1 MSFISDSFHL
11 FVRWMKK
18 LVRNPILIFFSLF
31 QPVIFLVLF
40 TQLFSKFG
48 QLLGP
53 GVSYTVFATAGIV
66 LQNAFS
72 SAFQSGTAVVD
83 DIKSGFLT
91 KMLATPVNRSAIL
104 FGRILSDMFR
114 VAVQTIIILA
124 LAYVLGVYPQ
134 TGVPGYVLVILTVG
148 FFGLAWSGISLALG
162 LKTKSGETV
171 FGIAGFLT
179 FPLLFMSTAL
189 VDPTSMPPWMQTVSS
204 YNPISFAV
212 NAIRSLIMPPPH
224 CIICTNVFDWSTILQ
239 AYGVIALIG
248 VVTLGATLYL
258 CRKDNNTE
266 DFHRYDPRFRRKSPD
281 QRHRSASQQEESLG
295 VSRSTHRESR
305 DLPVS
310 HTARSIVD
318 GCRAQRIA
326 QGRETHDHRRC
337 SCRGKD
343 GRMAGQEG
351 WKVLQGNEAEDQY
364 CRSTSVGPGGCVAR

>member
-1 MSFISDSFHL
+1 MSFFSDSYHL

-18 LVRNPILIFFSLF
+18 LVRNPILVFFSLF

-53 GVSYTVFATAGIV
+53 GINYTVFATAGIV

-91 KMLATPVNRSAIL
+91 KMLSTPVNRSAIL
-104 FGRILSDMFR
+104 LGRILSDVFR
-114 VAVQTIIILA
+114 VAVQTIIILG
-124 LAYVLGVYPQ
+124 LAYVLGVYPA
-134 TGVPGYVLVILTVG
+134 TGPLGYLLIIFTVA

-162 LKTKSGETV
+162 LRTKSAETV

-189 VDPTSMPPWMQTVSS
+189 VGQRAMPDWMQTVST

-212 NAIRSLIMPPPH
+212 NAIRNLVMGCKPDLSVCNIGY
-224 CIICTNVFDWSTILQ
+224 DWTTILQ

-248 VVTLGATLYL
+248 LVTLGATLYL
-258 CRKDNNTE
+258 FRKV
-266 DFHRYDPRFRRKSPD
+266 
-281 QRHRSASQQEESLG
+281 
-295 VSRSTHRESR
+295 VS
-305 DLPVS
+305 
-310 HTARSIVD
+310 
-318 GCRAQRIA
+318 
-326 QGRETHDHRRC
+326 
-337 SCRGKD
+337 
-343 GRMAGQEG
+343 
-351 WKVLQGNEAEDQY
+351 
-364 CRSTSVGPGGCVAR
+364 